1 MDVRT
6 RARSGRLVG
15 VAVLVLTITTSGALM
30 TSLPAAGQLPP
41 GGTFTDDDGNT
52 HEGMIEAIAA
62 EGITLGCNQEGT
74 LYCPASPV
82 RRDQMASFIARGFE
96 LSASTEDFFPD
107 DEGNTH
113 EDNIN
118 RLAAAGITEGLENG
132 TYDPAGVV
140 TRAQMGSFLARAME
154 LDPIGGDRFDDVSGV
169 HEANINAIAAAGVTE
184 GCNEAGNLY
193 CPSDPVRRDQM
204 ASFIGRALGLEPIE
218 PPPGTTTTTID
229 GTTTTTTRPSDCE
242 DGVTIPEGDGR
253 TFGEYFVHNNN
264 WNDNYGGDHTIVA
277 CDADN
282 WYALVN
288 VPNHDDNAVEAY
300 MNVHKDYDDEPLSNI
315 TSATF
320 AAQGP
325 HCSGC
330 IWNIAFDIWIGDGLS
345 HELMI
350 WTENF
355 GQRPA
360 GSEIDTFTAG
370 GHSYEVWRSGS
381 GDGGIITYLS
391 TTTQTSGTMPLAAF
405 FADVAERGWTP
416 TTTWQVDYGVETV
429 DTNGTTQ
436 RFDFTG
442 FSINDG

>member
-1 MDVRT
+1 MDGRPRGRSVRI
-6 RARSGRLVG
+6 
-15 VAVLVLTITTSGALM
+15 VAVAVVVLATTTSGALV

-52 HEGMIEAIAA
+52 HEAMIEAIAA
-62 EGITLGCNQEGT
+62 AGITLGCNPEGT
-74 LYCPASPV
+74 LYCPHDPV

-96 LSASTEDFFPD
+96 LPATTEDFFPD

-113 EDNIN
+113 EDNVN
-118 RLAAAGITEGLENG
+118 RLAAAGITVGLEDG
-132 TYDPAGVV
+132 TYDPTGLV

-154 LDPIGGDRFDDVSGV
+154 LDPIGGNRFDDVGAP
-169 HEANINAIAAAGVTE
+169 HEGNINAIAEAGVTK
-184 GCNEAGNLY
+184 GCNEAGTLY
-193 CPSDPVRRDQM
+193 CPHDPVRRDQM

-218 PPPGTTTTTID
+218 PPPG
-229 GTTTTTTRPSDCE
+229 GTTTTTTTTPQSSDCTN
-242 DGVTIPEGDGR
+242 GTTISEGDLQ

-277 CDADN
+277 CAADN

-300 MNVHKDYDDEPLSNI
+300 MNVHKDYDDEPLANI
-315 TSATF
+315 NSATF

-325 HCSGC
+325 HCDGC
-330 IWNIAFDIWIGDGLS
+330 IWNIAFDIWLGEGLT

-350 WTENF
+350 WTENW

-370 GHSYEVWRSGS
+370 GHTYEVWRSGDD
-381 GDGGIITYLS
+381 DGGIITYLS
-391 TTTQTSGTMPLAAF
+391 TTTQTSGTMPLSAF
-405 FADVAERGWTP
+405 FDDVQERGWDP

-442 FSINDG
+442 FSIND